1 MTVTLLL
8 TGSARVDGVVALMTA
23 TACAASA
30 LQIASTFTWHV
41 APAGN
46 GCPTAQAAGPP
57 LAGGCR
63 GKVGLVG

>member
-1 MTVTLLL
+1 M
-8 TGSARVDGVVALMTA
+8 DGVVALMTA